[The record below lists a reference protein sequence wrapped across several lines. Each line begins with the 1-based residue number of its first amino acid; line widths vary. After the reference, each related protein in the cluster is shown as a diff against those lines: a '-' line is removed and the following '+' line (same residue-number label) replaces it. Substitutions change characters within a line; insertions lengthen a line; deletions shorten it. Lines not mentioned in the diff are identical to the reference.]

1 MKPAVRVAL
10 GLVSILVLVCA
21 GGLLFLDSI
30 AVGAVE
36 RGGSHALGVETRL
49 DDASIGLL
57 SGEFVL
63 NGLSIA
69 NPPGFGQPSFFS
81 MQDARLD
88 LPLSALADDPVTIPS
103 LVLEGI
109 TLDLERNATGTNYGV
124 ILDNLT
130 RFESGQPE
138 TGKSSPGAEGGKAF
152 LLRRLVLKETRAT
165 VDLFPAGGEL
175 TKLSLSIPEIVVEDL
190 GSKMTVAQVCA
201 LVVRTVVRAAIDA
214 GSGVVPEDLLQDL
227 RQRTRALEDVART
240 RIAEQLGEVEGELQQ
255 QARKLGPEAEKA
267 LQEASDKL
275 GGLLNKD
282 KKKK

>member
-1 MKPAVRVAL
+1 MKPTVRVAIVL
-10 GLVSILVLVCA
+10 LLILVLACA

-30 AVGAVE
+30 AVSAVE

-49 DDASIGLL
+49 DSASVGLF

-81 MQDARLD
+81 LQAARLD
-88 LPLSALADDPVTIPS
+88 LPLSSLADDPVTIPA

-109 TLDLERNATGTNYGV
+109 TLDLERNSGGTNYGV
-124 ILDNLT
+124 ILDNLS
-130 RFESGQPE
+130 RFESKQPE
-138 TGKSSPGAEGGKAF
+138 AGEGSDSPEAGKAF
-152 LLRRLVLKETRAT
+152 LLRRLVLREARAI
-165 VDLFPAGGEL
+165 VDLVPGGGEL

-190 GSKMTVAQVCA
+190 GSEMTVAEVCA

-214 GSGVVPEDLLQDL
+214 GRGVVPEDVLEDL
-227 RQRTRALEDVART
+227 RQRTEALKGVART
-240 RIAEQLGEVEGELQQ
+240 RVAEELGKVEDQLQE

-267 LQEASDKL
+267 LQQASDRL
-275 GGLLNKD
+275 GGLLDKE